1 MKKIKNYK
9 DFIDNSVNEE
19 EEGWK
24 DLAVGA
30 AMAASTLIPSQLSA
44 QNRGIDIKLPGK
56 TTTQTYHKKVTDQ
69 EMSDKLQN
77 RGYSLDS
84 TTVDT
89 IWRTVTEKAPNSPVD
104 TIEVRFSDNQYF
116 ASGVYSISPEM
127 ADSINQTV
135 DYIISSDNDILGV
148 SIESSTDKQGLSTNL
163 QKELKSKGYEPNN
176 KGLAQ
181 ARCESISEYLVKE
194 KGISESLIDTLNQVE
209 MGAGVQDPTA
219 RYVTVKIVYM
229 KKEITRAADIIK
241 QVPELKTT
249 YYLSKEVTSK
259 KVHHLRI
266 KFPHIKIKHH
276 RGRIKHYKNI
286 TKCFEF

>member
-9 DFIDNSVNEE
+9 DFIDNSVNE

-30 AMAASTLIPSQLSA
+30 AMAASTLIPSELKA
-44 QNRGIDIKLPGK
+44 QNRGIDIKWPGK

-69 EMSDKLQN
+69 EASDKLQSK
-77 RGYSLDS
+77 GYSLDS
-84 TTVDT
+84 TAVDT
-89 IWRTVTEKAPNSPVD
+89 IWKTVTEKAPESPVD

-135 DYIISSDNDILGV
+135 DYIISNDNDILGV
-148 SIESSTDKQGLSTNL
+148 SIESSTDKQGLSVRL
-163 QKELKSKGYEPNN
+163 QNQLKSKGYEPNN

-181 ARCESISEYLVKE
+181 ARCESISEYLVQE
-194 KGISESLIDTLNQVE
+194 GIDESLIDTLNQVE
-209 MGAGVQDPTA
+209 MGSGVQDPTA

-241 QVPELKTT
+241 QVPQLKTT

-276 RGRIKHYKNI
+276 RGKIKHYKNI